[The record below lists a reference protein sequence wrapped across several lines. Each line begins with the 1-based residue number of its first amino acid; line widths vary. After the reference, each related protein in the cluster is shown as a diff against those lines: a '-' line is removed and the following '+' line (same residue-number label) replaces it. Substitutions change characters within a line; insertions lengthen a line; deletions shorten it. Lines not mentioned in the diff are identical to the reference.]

1 MTTLENLTNKYSYQY
16 EGKKTI
22 LIAGWAW
29 QSNLLV
35 ISQKKTILAKFCIV
49 FAVIAEL
56 ILAKYERK
64 F

>member
-1 MTTLENLTNKYSYQY
+1 MDINVHLCIFMTTLENLTNKYSYQY

-35 ISQKKTILAKFCIV
+35 ISQKKNNFGEILHRFRR
-49 FAVIAEL
+49 
-56 ILAKYERK
+56 YR
-64 F
+64 